1 MGIKDDDDSQLIPR
15 NADELIFICSFND
28 GTKGPAD
35 HAGENKILPDIYKLI
50 VKSSEKKTN
59 KDGNNVEVDK
69 YEVVPLPQHRHA
81 ENDFDYHD

>member
-1 MGIKDDDDSQLIPR
+1 
-15 NADELIFICSFND
+15 
-28 GTKGPAD
+28 AD

-69 YEVVPLPQHRHA
+69 YEAVPLPQHRHA